1 VGLAGFAL
9 KTKASKFRLYLM
21 HLQNGESNAGIFTQ
35 NTNNL
40 GTTWDGFQHSL
51 NYSQR
56 SLSNVLLDGKHVLGD
71 NKFEIVW
78 KLSPTIS
85 KMNDPDIRFTR
96 YVVRDDGATE
106 IGTESG
112 FPIRNW
118 RELEETNLASVLHL
132 TNNFDLS
139 GRKSKL
145 KIGGAY
151 TYKER
156 NFEIINFNIN
166 PRGDLSLTGDPNEL
180 FTEQNL
186 WPYEGDNFSGIPMI
200 QALFQ
205 QILVSFDANVNYSA
219 AYVSAELPLLEQLKL
234 ITGLRYE
241 NFGAELYRTKPIGD

>member
-1 VGLAGFAL
+1 MAAMRRKNFMDYDFGISYGNQHPLAKVTIGYNFAFSYKSSTEFYKDAVYGKYGRESDNDVNELIAREYRKGDLGVENVFLSGLAGFAL

-106 IGTESG
+106 IGM
-112 FPIRNW
+112 
-118 RELEETNLASVLHL
+118 NLVFL
-132 TNNFDLS
+132 FV
-139 GRKSKL
+139 
-145 KIGGAY
+145 
-151 TYKER
+151 
-156 NFEIINFNIN
+156 
-166 PRGDLSLTGDPNEL
+166 TGE
-180 FTEQNL
+180 NL
-186 WPYEGDNFSGIPMI
+186 R
-200 QALFQ
+200 
-205 QILVSFDANVNYSA
+205 
-219 AYVSAELPLLEQLKL
+219 KL
-234 ITGLRYE
+234 IWRVFYILQITL
-241 NFGAELYRTKPIGD
+241 I